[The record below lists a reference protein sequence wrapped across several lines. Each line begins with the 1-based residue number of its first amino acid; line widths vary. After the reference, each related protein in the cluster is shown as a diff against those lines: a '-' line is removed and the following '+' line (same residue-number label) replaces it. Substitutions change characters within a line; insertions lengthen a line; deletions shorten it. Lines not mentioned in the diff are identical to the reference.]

1 MKQAITNNLSYAKKN
16 QQSKEKSIKLKGRK
30 KKILL
35 LKGLLTH
42 FPIDHAKMMNDDWL
56 GTAAQSCVFVRFFP
70 ISIWRKLVH
79 FTFQI
84 TKFRLFQQYFDFL
97 NVDHFF
103 IIATNFNLNLKTL
116 QCSESSIIPQCKI
129 KETSFFF

>member
-1 MKQAITNNLSYAKKN
+1 MMKQAITDNLSYAKK
-16 QQSKEKSIKLKGRK
+16 SIVQGKIYQIEREE

-70 ISIWRKLVH
+70 ISMWRKLVR
-79 FTFQI
+79 FTF
-84 TKFRLFQQYFDFL
+84 
-97 NVDHFF
+97 
-103 IIATNFNLNLKTL
+103 
-116 QCSESSIIPQCKI
+116 
-129 KETSFFF
+129 